1 MRCVNSSCNCSKNIP
16 AQVIS
21 DQPLQQPR
29 IKTRM
34 SHYNDFYSKSS
45 HTHSWFMMNVPSQID
60 RHLVNHNQLL
70 IVDLKAEII
79 R

>member
-1 MRCVNSSCNCSKNIP
+1 
-16 AQVIS
+16 
-21 DQPLQQPR
+21 
-29 IKTRM
+29 M